1 MPRPMNSSLVYCRLI
16 HLRRQQ
22 HAAVRESILAHLRS
36 FAVTIGLSGERIFP
50 VVFRH
55 LRDARVH
62 AEPFRLG

>member
-1 MPRPMNSSLVYCRLI
+1 MPRPMNSPLVYCRLI

-50 VVFRH
+50 AVFH
-55 LRDARVH
+55 HFLGATAH
-62 AEPFRLG
+62 AEQFPLE